1 MNFKN
6 GVCVSEN
13 KNRLYFFFFFIKY
26 FIELFFLFVL
36 VGMANVGKSST
47 FNLIS
52 K

>member
-13 KNRLYFFFFFIKY
+13 KNRLYFFFIKY